1 MNMTLIIT
9 ILIVG
14 LIITTVVF
22 LVSHSGHSKKKDR
35 VKSLITNR
43 GATTYDQ
50 HDNTGA
56 KSDDKKKSP
65 KKDQDIAKKLKVAAK
80 SASVASLKKT
90 SVRSMIMQAG
100 MSMPVYQFWLLSV
113 LSCILVFGFA
123 QVMGLSQLVTILLTF
138 FGFFGLPRFVLK
150 SKVNRRQKKF
160 LEDFADALEA
170 MTRLLKS
177 GMPITEA
184 IAMVARE
191 YPDPIGP
198 EMSRVYEAQKIGDTL
213 PQAVTKL
220 AERVPLPEVQMFA
233 TAVIIQTQTGSSLSE
248 VLANLANV
256 IRQRYRLKR
265 KVQALSSE
273 AKISAMIIG
282 ALPCV
287 VMLGMYFANR
297 DYLMILFDT
306 PRGNTLLYGSV
317 TWMLVGVL
325 VMRQMIN
332 FKV

>member
-1 MNMTLIIT
+1 MNITLIIT
-9 ILIVG
+9 FLIIGLIVTS
-14 LIITTVVF
+14 IIF
-22 LVSHSGHSKKKDR
+22 LVSNSGQSKKKDR
-35 VKSLITNR
+35 VKSLIANR

-50 HDNTGA
+50 ADTAHHKTDN
-56 KSDDKKKSP
+56 KKKSG
-65 KKDQDIAKKLKVAAK
+65 KKDQNIAKKLKVAAK
-80 SASVASLKKT
+80 AAPIASLKKT
-90 SVRSMIMQAG
+90 SIRSMIMQAG
-100 MSMPVYQFWLLSV
+100 MAMPVYQFWLLSV
-113 LSCILVFGFA
+113 LSCLLVFGVTQA
-123 QVMGLSQLVTILLTF
+123 LGLSKLVTVLLTF
-138 FGFFGLPRFVLK
+138 FGFFGLPRFILK
-150 SKVNRRQKKF
+150 TKVNKRQRKF

-184 IAMVARE
+184 ISMVARE
-191 YPDPIGP
+191 YPDPIGT
-198 EMSRVYEAQKIGDTL
+198 EMARVYEAQKIGDTL
-213 PQAVTKL
+213 PQAVTNL

-233 TAVIIQTQTGSSLSE
+233 TSVIIQTQTGSSLSE
-248 VLANLANV
+248 VLSNLANV

-287 VMLGMYFANR
+287 VMLAMYFINR
-297 DYLMILFDT
+297 EYLMILFDT
-306 PRGNTLLYGSV
+306 PRGNTLLYMSV
-317 TWMLVGVL
+317 GWMMIGVL